1 MFEMVCFVIFVG
13 KKALIFKT
21 ALFYNFKNEIY
32 SLIVEWIKI
41 TVQAYSGM

>member
-13 KKALIFKT
+13 KTLIFKT